1 MGYMTVVSILN
12 DAWHDMEENPKQF
25 MANIKKG
32 MHDYDT
38 SKVINHYP
46 VAGYCNPMEVHRSFH
61 ANQSNLLLVGGNHM
75 ENVGVLDPNRTDDFY
90 LAYKVRVMQEAE
102 EKIEHAKVSLYFAIA
117 NSIENAMKNQG
128 KSLNDVYEVANATE
142 SFMALTDKEQATVIQ
157 MISKS
162 FKPSENEKAF
172 K

>member
-25 MANIKKG
+25 MENIRKG
-32 MHDYDT
+32 MHAYES

-75 ENVGVLDPNRTDDFY
+75 ENIGVFDPNRTDDFY
-90 LAYKVRVMQEAE
+90 LAYKARAIYEAE
-102 EKIEHAKVSLYFAIA
+102 EKIEHAKISLCYAIA
-117 NSIENAMKNQG
+117 NAIEAAMKNQG
-128 KSLNDVYEVANATE
+128 KSVDDVEAVAKSTE
-142 SFMALTDKEQATVIQ
+142 SFMVLSKKEQTFVIN
-157 MISKS
+157 MVRKS
-162 FKPSENEKAF
+162 FVTSENERMF

>member
-12 DAWHDMEENPKQF
+12 DAWHDMEEHPQQF
-25 MANIKKG
+25 MENIKKG
-32 MHDYDT
+32 MHDYST
-38 SKVINHYP
+38 AKVINHYP

-117 NSIENAMKNQG
+117 NSIENAMKSQG
-128 KSLNDVYEVANATE
+128 KSVDDVCEVAEATE
-142 SFMALTDKEQATVIQ
+142 SFMALTKKDQSTVIN
-157 MISKS
+157 MIRKS
-162 FKPSENEKAF
+162 FIASDNEKMF